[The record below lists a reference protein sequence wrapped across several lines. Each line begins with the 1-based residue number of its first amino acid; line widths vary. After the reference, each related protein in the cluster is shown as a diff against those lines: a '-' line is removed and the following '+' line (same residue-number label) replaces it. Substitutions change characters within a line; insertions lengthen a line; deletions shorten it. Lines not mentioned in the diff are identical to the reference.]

1 MREIA
6 CQGSLSVGYILL
18 WRSMIIGVSLLPS
31 LSVYIRQANYEK
43 LRKVSEKNAKTIGQ
57 TLNKLIEEKLETDNL
72 FNYKP
77 VSHVSR

>member
-6 CQGSLSVGYILL
+6 CQGSLLVGYIVL

-72 FNYKP
+72 FNHKP